1 MPLLCQIR
9 FRFTVFRRFHPNI
22 YGNSGK
28 ITSFSG
34 TGGNDLSGKTRGK
47 MKRHIVMIGMMGAGK
62 TAVGSELARQLRV
75 NFTDS
80 DAEIETAAAMS
91 VSEIFA
97 RDGEAFFRDRETQIL
112 SRILQGRP
120 GVVSTGGGAWMQAGN
135 RELIAAR
142 GLSVWLKCD
151 LATLWQRVRQRST
164 RPLLRTAD
172 PKGTLARLIEQRYPT
187 YAEADLTFDANSNDS
202 IETAARRLIAQ
213 IRHEIP
219 GLLEAK

>member
-1 MPLLCQIR
+1 
-9 FRFTVFRRFHPNI
+9 
-22 YGNSGK
+22 
-28 ITSFSG
+28 
-34 TGGNDLSGKTRGK
+34 

-187 YAEADLTFDANSNDS
+187 YAEADITFDANSNDS

-213 IRHEIP
+213 IRHEVP

>member
-1 MPLLCQIR
+1 
-9 FRFTVFRRFHPNI
+9 
-22 YGNSGK
+22 
-28 ITSFSG
+28 
-34 TGGNDLSGKTRGK
+34 

-75 NFTDS
+75 GFTDS

-97 RDGEAFFRDRETQIL
+97 RDGEAFFRNRETQIL
-112 SRILQGRP
+112 ARILQGRSRI
-120 GVVSTGGGAWMQAGN
+120 VSTGGGAWMQAEN

-151 LATLWQRVRQRST
+151 LETLWQRVRQRST

-172 PKGTLARLIEQRYPT
+172 PKGTLARLIEERYPT
-187 YAEADLTFDANSNDS
+187 YAEADVIFDANANDS
-202 IETAARRLIAQ
+202 IENAARRLAAQ
-213 IRHEIP
+213 IRREIP
-219 GLLEAK
+219 GILEVR